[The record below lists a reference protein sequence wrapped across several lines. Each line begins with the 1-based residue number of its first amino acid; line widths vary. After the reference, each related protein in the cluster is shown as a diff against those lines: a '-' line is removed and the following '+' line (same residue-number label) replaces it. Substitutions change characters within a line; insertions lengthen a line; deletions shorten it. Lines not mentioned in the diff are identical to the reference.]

1 MQKIITL
8 SFLIAV
14 TFALCGCVNRTVSK
28 ESGNRGHGTHGA
40 KNDSGKVIS
49 EKRIW
54 IWQDE
59 FRNH

>member
-8 SFLIAV
+8 SCLIAFSV
-14 TFALCGCVNRTVSK
+14 ALCGCVNRTVSK

-40 KNDSGKVIS
+40 KSDPGKVIS
-49 EKRIW
+49 KKRIW